1 MRVAAVGP
9 VETVA
14 AARAIEDASISL
26 LLPTFSFGIVHLF
39 TTP

>member
-9 VETVA
+9 VEIMA
-14 AARAIEDASISL
+14 AARAIEDAPVSL
-26 LLPTFSFGIVHLF
+26 LLPTFSFGFVHLF